1 MRGATSTRSATC
13 RTSRWSPT
21 WSDPRAREP
30 ASSAGS
36 IGRRGMAA
44 RPVPRPPGRGS
55 RDPRRAHPAA
65 APGRLPGRPRHL
77 RGGARGGP
85 GARREAFLHGGA
97 PPRAYLPAAAGHA
110 RRRAPPGPRAGRGRL
125 CGRAPRGHAA
135 RLPLPAAHRGHV
147 QPCPAA
153 RGRAGEP
160 VAGARVRDRAPGA
173 AAPRPGLLR
182 LLGARARRGAARGP
196 PHVHP
201 ERGRA
206 RPPGGARGRLRS
218 AARDRAGLERDRRL
232 PGLLPRRDRRAGW
245 APHQERRGDRAGAR
259 ERGASGG
266 EPARAGEP
274 RGDAGRPLTL
284 ARTPARRRLPGAR
297 GRAALPRA
305 AGQRGRPGAAGARR
319 RRPPGARRRTPGGAA
334 GVLRGARAGAPPR
347 RRGGARRRPRGHPA
361 GEPASRRGPPG
372 GGGGP
377 VARHRRAGG
386 RAGRPAA
393 GVGRRRAGE
402 GRAQPPA
409 RAGRARP
416 GGAPGEGGEGAPE
429 RERRSAAPAQD
440 PHRRGEARDG
450 PLEGALGRDPGRR
463 LSELDEPARRAAHA
477 RRHGPLRLG
486 PDRRAREVEALQER
500 DLHLADDAQRR
511 QGSLLADRGGRAVKL
526 RELWAAAGRWYAA
539 HSARDRRVVA
549 GIGALAALSILYVA
563 AVQPLIHYRQRVK
576 TEIEEGQ
583 DQLEHAARFLAVA
596 DALRAERDDLRQRV
610 AQAKERLLPG
620 SSGTLGAAALQE
632 RANSLAAE
640 KGITVQSTQVMKE
653 EPVEPFHKIAIR
665 LTLSG
670 ELKPFA
676 ELLSGLEYGPQQLT
690 IPFLEVS
697 RRAAMAGAK
706 GPRTLQGTVE
716 VSGYLQGQQAAK
728 AEAEPAEGEGE
739 APAGTAEDEAGAGA
753 PPGRAPPGAPPGALP
768 RAPPPP
774 PPPSPQAPRAAA
786 AAPPA
791 GPQSPP
797 PPPRPP
803 TPAPAPRSGPGG
815 ARQP

>member
-21 WSDPRAREP
+21 WSDPRARGP

-36 IGRRGMAA
+36 IGRRGTAA
-44 RPVPRPPGRGS
+44 RPVPRRPGKGS
-55 RDPRRAHPAA
+55 RDPRRPHPTA
-65 APGRLPGRPRHL
+65 APGRFPGRPRHL

-97 PPRAYLPAAAGHA
+97 PPRAHLPAAAGHA
-110 RRRAPPGPRAGRGRL
+110 RRRAPPGPRAGRARL

-160 VAGARVRDRAPGA
+160 VASARVRDRAPGA
-173 AAPRPGLLR
+173 AAARPGLLR

-196 PHVHP
+196 PHVHS

-206 RPPGGARGRLRS
+206 RPPGGARGRVRS
-218 AARDRAGLERDRRL
+218 AARDRAGLDRDRRL
-232 PGLLPRRDRRAGW
+232 PGLLPRGDGSADR
-245 APHQERRGDRAGAR
+245 APHHERRGDRAGAR
-259 ERGASGG
+259 EGGASGG
-266 EPARAGEP
+266 EPGRAGEP
-274 RGDAGRPLTL
+274 RGDAGRSLTL
-284 ARTPARRRLPGAR
+284 AGTPARGRLPGAR
-297 GRAALPRA
+297 GRAALPLA
-305 AGQRGRPGAAGARR
+305 ARQRRRPRAAGARR
-319 RRPPGARRRTPGGAA
+319 RRPPGARRRTPRGAA
-334 GVLRGARAGAPPR
+334 RVLRG
-347 RRGGARRRPRGHPA
+347 
-361 GEPASRRGPPG
+361 
-372 GGGGP
+372 
-377 VARHRRAGG
+377 
-386 RAGRPAA
+386 
-393 GVGRRRAGE
+393 
-402 GRAQPPA
+402 
-409 RAGRARP
+409 
-416 GGAPGEGGEGAPE
+416 
-429 RERRSAAPAQD
+429 APAQD

-511 QGSLLADRGGRAVKL
+511 QGSLLADRGGRAVNP
-526 RELWAAAGRWYAA
+526 RQLWAAAGRWYAA
-539 HSARDRRVVA
+539 HSARGRRVLA
-549 GIGALAALSILYVA
+549 GIGALAALSILYVG
-563 AVQPLIHYRQRVK
+563 AVRPLIHYRQRVK

-610 AQAKERLLPG
+610 VQAKERLLPG
-620 SSGTLGAAALQE
+620 SSATLGAAALQE

-653 EPVEPFHKIAIR
+653 EAVEPVHKIAIR

-690 IPFLEVS
+690 IPFVELT
-697 RRAAMAGAK
+697 RRGAVAGAK
-706 GPRTLQGTVE
+706 GPRTLQGTIE
-716 VSGYLQGQQAAK
+716 VSGYLQGEQAAK
-728 AEAEPAEGEGE
+728 AEPEPPEGEGE
-739 APAGTAEDEAGAGA
+739 APAGSLEGEGGAGA
-753 PPGRAPPGAPPGALP
+753 PAAEAPPGLPLEHLPGVAP
-768 RAPPPP
+768 APPPASAEAPAMSAEAPAVVPESPAAPAP
-774 PPPSPQAPRAAA
+774 PAAA
-786 AAPPA
+786 PTPPTTTPAPAAPPA
-791 GPQSPP
+791 
-797 PPPRPP
+797 
-803 TPAPAPRSGPGG
+803 ARSN
-815 ARQP
+815 